1 MRFNKGQTKKKKAG
15 AGKGKGRGR
24 EIKKHIRKIK

>member
-24 EIKKHIRKIK
+24 EIRKHIRKIR